1 MIDLFLKVLYV
12 SIYLFV
18 KNISSSISHHKIC
31 DSGLAKFF
39 LADTII
45 NRFWWKTIVPMNIN
59 IKRQTFFI
67 KLSMTSKVMKGHIF
81 DSLFV

>member
-59 IKRQTFFI
+59 II
-67 KLSMTSKVMKGHIF
+67 KTNIF
-81 DSLFV
+81 HKIKYDLEGYERSHFLR